1 MFDLKLKRS
10 HLKSQFLLSE
20 TKQSIYLTMSYAS
33 LPMTRINS
41 GVSGG
46 NGSGNSAGGGV
57 SGSVSG
63 SGVSCDGVGSV
74 GLVRP

>member
-57 SGSVSG
+57 SGS
-63 SGVSCDGVGSV
+63 GVSCDGVGSV